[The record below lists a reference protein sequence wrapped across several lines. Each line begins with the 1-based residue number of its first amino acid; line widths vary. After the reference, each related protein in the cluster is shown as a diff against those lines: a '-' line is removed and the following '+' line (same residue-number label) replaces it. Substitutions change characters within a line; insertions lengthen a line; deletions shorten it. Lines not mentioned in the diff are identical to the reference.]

1 MVLFESPFLV
11 SSSSAASIKA
21 NLLSK
26 AFLSAAKAARAVWTR
41 AVLNVLRELSI
52 TSRELCG
59 TLFLEE
65 TGTLFLEETGILSL
79 ALFDSDLADKADI
92 LVDSGPLGDR
102 LINKINNNQELIY
115 VNKSQCSYS
124 TIIRRKI
131 LEKNIKKTK

>member
-1 MVLFESPFLV
+1 
-11 SSSSAASIKA
+11 
-21 NLLSK
+21 
-26 AFLSAAKAARAVWTR
+26 
-41 AVLNVLRELSI
+41 
-52 TSRELCG
+52 
-59 TLFLEE
+59 
-65 TGTLFLEETGILSL
+65 LFLEETGILSL

-102 LINKINNNQELIY
+102 LNKINNNQELIY